1 MVGASTPPPRPEPAL
16 RLGLVLPGPVAPKW
30 TADLV
35 HSLLASDRA
44 DVRVAVC
51 PFHVG
56 PGRSQSATY
65 RVFSALTVVNRL
77 LTGGSPHAFVPVELN
92 NILYGVPW
100 IAESPGGL
108 SEAANGGWPLD
119 AETIEA
125 LRPLRLDVIIWL
137 TAGDVPARLSEM
149 ARYGVWSIPGALH
162 ATQSDGFNLA
172 PHLDPAAELAYVGLY
187 ARSGRARSPVEQ
199 AVVGTPWA
207 SWDRVREEVVN
218 RACAI
223 VQRRIVAVHAHAELG
238 LMPTTVITPAHDGD
252 RGDGSSNGRGRKA
265 IVLLARRAATTVV
278 RRADRRLH
286 RRQEWF
292 VAFGVSRPGDEP
304 LKLPADLT
312 PILPPPGHQYADPFV
327 VRWKGR
333 TYLFVE
339 DISHGSDKAT
349 ISMLEFGGAGR
360 IGPPT
365 AILDVPF
372 HLSYPYVFEVDGKL
386 YLMPESRKAESID
399 LYSPRDDLAQWD
411 HVARIMTNV
420 QAADSTV
427 VSWRE
432 KLWLFCAMPAPGTR
446 AACEEL
452 HVFFSSSLA
461 TGWTPHPLN
470 PVVSDIRR
478 ARPAGTPFL
487 LGGQLIRPAQDCSRR
502 YGGSIV
508 FNRVEIL
515 DEERYLER
523 PVSRIG
529 PGWAPGVTAT
539 HTYNRVEELTVVDGK
554 WWWRPA
560 LCRRAARVDRAG

>member
-1 MVGASTPPPRPEPAL
+1 MVGASTSTSRPERAL
-16 RLGLVLPGPVAPKW
+16 RLGLVLPSPLAPQW

-35 HSLLASDRA
+35 DSLLANDRA
-44 DVRVAVC
+44 YVRVAVC
-51 PFHVG
+51 PFYVA
-56 PGRSQSATY
+56 PATSQSATC
-65 RVFSALTVVNRL
+65 RLFSALTVVNRV
-77 LTGGSPHAFVPVELN
+77 LTRGSPDAFVPVAITR
-92 NILYGVPW
+92 ILRGVPS
-100 IAESPGGL
+100 IAKPRQGL
-108 SEAANGGWPLD
+108 YEAANGSSPLD
-119 AETIEA
+119 TETIEA

-137 TAGDVPARLSEM
+137 TVGEAPARLSEM

-162 ATQSDGFNLA
+162 ATYSDGIHLA
-172 PHLDPAAELAYVGLY
+172 RHLDPEGELAYVGLY
-187 ARSGRARSPVEQ
+187 TRAGRARPPVEQ

-207 SWDRVREEVVN
+207 SWDRVREEVVR
-218 RACAI
+218 RACAL
-223 VQRRIVAVHAHAELG
+223 VQRRLVAVHALAELG
-238 LMPTTVITPAHDGD
+238 LMPTTVNASAHEGD
-252 RGDGSSNGRGRKA
+252 RADGRPGNGGRKA
-265 IVLLARRAATTVV
+265 IVLLARKAKTTVV

-292 VAFGVSRPGDEP
+292 AAFGVSRPDDEP
-304 LKLPADLT
+304 LKLPAELT
-312 PILPPPGHQYADPFV
+312 PILPPPGHEYADPFV

-349 ISMLEFGGAGR
+349 ISMLEFGGAGP
-360 IGPPT
+360 IGPPR

-372 HLSYPYVFEVDGKL
+372 HLSYPYVFQVDGKL
-386 YLMPESRKAESID
+386 YLMPESRQAGSID
-399 LYSPRDDLAQWD
+399 LYSPSDDLAHWD

-427 VSWRE
+427 VTWHE

-452 HVFFSSSLA
+452 HLFFSSSLT

-487 LGGQLIRPAQDCSRR
+487 RNGQLIRPAQDCSRR

-508 FNRVEIL
+508 FNQVEIL
-515 DEERYLER
+515 DEKRYCER

-539 HTYNRVEELTVVDGK
+539 HTYNRVDEITVVDGK

-560 LCRRAARVDRAG
+560 LRRRAAGVELAG